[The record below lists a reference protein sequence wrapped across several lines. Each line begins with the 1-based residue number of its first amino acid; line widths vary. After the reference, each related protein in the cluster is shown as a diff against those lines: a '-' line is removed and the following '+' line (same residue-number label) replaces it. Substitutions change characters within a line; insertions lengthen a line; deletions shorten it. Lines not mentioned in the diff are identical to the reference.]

1 MDYVSEVLTALIKHG
16 WSLTTIGIALT
27 ALLRVNGVRKII
39 LRRLPKRFRH
49 EDRLERIERKIDA
62 IATHTGVPDW
72 KNSGASKTLIIG
84 PTNSER
90 SLPSLRTVI
99 SQVNRL
105 RRRETM
111 KLNKAILLPIASS
124 IAGFIKESTGYEI
137 TQDYLDLG
145 VNFILFVVIPIVG
158 YFMHPRKKGDPI
170 DDIVFASA
178 ESTK

>member
-1 MDYVSEVLTALIKHG
+1 
-16 WSLTTIGIALT
+16 
-27 ALLRVNGVRKII
+27 
-39 LRRLPKRFRH
+39 
-49 EDRLERIERKIDA
+49 
-62 IATHTGVPDW
+62 
-72 KNSGASKTLIIG
+72 
-84 PTNSER
+84 
-90 SLPSLRTVI
+90 
-99 SQVNRL
+99 
-105 RRRETM
+105 M